1 MTVKEEIKMKFD
13 KNFEAPWPFPKT
25 KITFEVKHWPQL
37 PDTGE
42 TLRDLGAKVFHGNN
56 GNGTYQFTA
65 VYRPCVNGNAKMYEV
80 ALAWCAPDDT
90 YNRKIGV
97 ALALN
102 RFKEGNTVLL
112 PLGVYSSPES
122 ALQCAFGVLV

>member
-1 MTVKEEIKMKFD
+1 MKFD

-25 KITFEVKHWPQL
+25 RVTFEVKHWP
-37 PDTGE
+37 
-42 TLRDLGAKVFHGNN
+42 RDLGAKVFHGNN

-80 ALAWCAPDDT
+80 ALAWCAPGDT
-90 YNRKIGV
+90 YNRKTGV

-112 PLGVYSSPES
+112 PLGVYNSPES
-122 ALQCAFGVLV
+122 ALQRAFGVLA